1 MSFDDELFGD
11 VDKVAQPQKLENTDI
26 VNKNKQSLFKHFKQV
41 EDSLNEIQ
49 DNLQNIH
56 MLFNELGDGSVDEN
70 LPLQRRND
78 IINKLTDYQYKVR
91 DTTSKLNQYLNE
103 DLTSVRG
110 LRVVRS
116 TNTNAFDELL
126 NKQSSKKLSSKDL
139 SFQRKK

>member
-116 TNTNAFDELL
+116 TSTNAFDELL

>member
-26 VNKNKQSLFKHFKQV
+26 ENKNKQSLFKHFKQV

>member
-41 EDSLNEIQ
+41 EDSLNVIQ